1 MERGVAPS
9 PAVLPRPSGVRT
21 LLMSL
26 AALAA
31 ALVFLALIVIAVV
44 VIAWIALSLIDKLPD
59 PDRKWP
65 RLSAWAIALIP
76 AAALLLAFFV
86 SRRSDGGTF
95 YQQQRT
101 NRVISVLLLIAIIG
115 LLVALGEAIA
125 ASITFDS
132 YWALFG
138 AGVASLLG
146 IGAATYA
153 YFAGPSAVLSSAR
166 ARTPDPQKERVLFD
180 VVRELSIAANM
191 PPPEVAVID
200 DASIN
205 ALAVGTKPSNSFVAV
220 TTGALRHLDR
230 EQLQGVVAHEL
241 SHIRN
246 LDSHY
251 GVYVAVL
258 VGLVALVTDGFLRIV
273 VEGWQNGVFLRGG
286 ESDDDG
292 AIAGLAIGVGAGIF
306 LLLIAFVL
314 RIFAP
319 IASLFVQAAV
329 SRQREYL
336 ADATSVELTRNPT
349 GLARALAAIRDNPL
363 PLARANR
370 GSQHLWF
377 DSPLS
382 HDADGMWHLLA
393 THPTLDARI
402 NRLAELYPPT
412 LTKVVEATA
421 EVTAE
426 AQS

>member
-1 MERGVAPS
+1 MQRGETPTR
-9 PAVLPRPSGVRT
+9 AVLPRPSGLRT
-21 LLMSL
+21 LLLSL
-26 AALAA
+26 AALLS
-31 ALVFLALIVIAVV
+31 ALIFLALIVIAVV
-44 VIAWIALSLIDKLPD
+44 VLAWIVLSLFDQLPD

-65 RLSAWAIALIP
+65 RLSAWAIALVP

-86 SRRSDGGTF
+86 SRRSEGGTF

-125 ASITFDS
+125 ASLTFDS
-132 YWALFG
+132 YWALLG
-138 AGVASLLG
+138 AGIASLLG
-146 IGAATYA
+146 IGAAAYA
-153 YFAGPSAVLSSAR
+153 YFAGSNAVLSSAR
-166 ARTPDPQKERVLFD
+166 ARTPDPENERVLFD

-205 ALAVGTKPSNSFVAV
+205 ALAVGTRSSNAVVAV
-220 TTGALRHLDR
+220 TTGALRNLDR

-246 LDSHY
+246 LDSRY

-258 VGLVALVTDGFLRIV
+258 VGLVALLTDGFLRIV
-273 VEGWQNGVFLRGG
+273 VEMWQNGSFLRGG
-286 ESDDDG
+286 GLGDSDD
-292 AIAGLAIGVGAGIF
+292 AKAAVAGLAIGVGAGIF
-306 LLLIAFVL
+306 LLLIALVL
-314 RIFAP
+314 RVFAP
-319 IASLFVQAAV
+319 IASIFVQAAV

-377 DSPLS
+377 DSPLG
-382 HDADGMWHLLA
+382 HDDDGLWHLLA

-402 NRLAELYPPT
+402 NRLGELYPPT
-412 LTKVVEATA
+412 LAKVSLTP
-421 EVTAE
+421 
-426 AQS
+426 